1 MRGGQAIIGNVR
13 SGAQE
18 RARPLQKGNP
28 GSSNVVHG
36 PRPRTNPSKGS
47 KKADP
52 VVRAVMGAD
61 GVNRHELEVMLRRVA
76 QRLRLRSGDTSEDLA
91 ALVRC
96 RVQIS

>member
-1 MRGGQAIIGNVR
+1 
-13 SGAQE
+13 
-18 RARPLQKGNP
+18 
-28 GSSNVVHG
+28 
-36 PRPRTNPSKGS
+36 
-47 KKADP
+47 
-52 VVRAVMGAD
+52 MGAD